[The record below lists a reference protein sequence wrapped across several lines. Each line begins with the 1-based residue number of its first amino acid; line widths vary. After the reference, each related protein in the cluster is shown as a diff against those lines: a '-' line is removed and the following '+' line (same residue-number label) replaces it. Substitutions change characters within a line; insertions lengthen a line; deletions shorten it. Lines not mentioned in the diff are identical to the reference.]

1 MTKILKWPNTKRTK
15 YKISNVGWFDIGLP
29 GPKIQI
35 PKFASCSLCMS
46 FCISTHLYIVSFVFW
61 FIIILLLFILS
72 NLYFGILVFWFSL
85 LYLAL
90 IVFFHGLILPSL
102 YFCIDKP
109 KVVSRSQ
116 SQKLTTWFS
125 LESQCPTTPTPT
137 PEKVSK
143 KQDRAILPKQELLI
157 YVSRSKKCFWTWPQP

>member
-90 IVFFHGLILPSL
+90 IVFFHGL
-102 YFCIDKP
+102 FCLLCIFVLTNP
-109 KVVSRSQ
+109 KSSVEVKVKSWRLGFHNVQ
-116 SQKLTTWFS
+116 
-125 LESQCPTTPTPT
+125 PTTT
-137 PEKVSK
+137 
-143 KQDRAILPKQELLI
+143 
-157 YVSRSKKCFWTWPQP
+157 QPHPREASL